1 MQKPSLAWLNVVLIS
16 LMLAAGASAAA
27 DVELL
32 TPGLP
37 SQISVQPADF
47 PGQVLAAVLAP
58 AGNPILGL
66 QPKDFVLGQGIRKAR
81 ILSAE
86 PMASTK
92 ALPVNLVLVI
102 DNSFSMYERQ
112 AIQPLL
118 AALDELLKDVRP
130 IDN

>member
-1 MQKPSLAWLNVVLIS
+1 MQKPSLASLTVVLIS
-16 LMLAAGASAAA
+16 LMLAAGAGTAA

-37 SQISVQPADF
+37 SQISVQPADL
-47 PGQVLAAVLAP
+47 PNQVVVSVRDP

-66 QPKDFVLGQGIRKAR
+66 RPQDFILGQGIRKAR

-86 PMASTK
+86 PMASTR

-102 DNSFSMYERQ
+102 DNSFSMSN
-112 AIQPLL
+112 A
-118 AALDELLKDVRP
+118 RP
-130 IDN
+130 SNRCSQRSTNF